1 MRHLGLLLLPL
12 LATVGETSIALMT
25 RELTIYAKTLRYMI
39 KCYFRS
45 FDVGI
50 GDCCVIRL
58 VKENGEQYVI
68 MVDCGKFTSAV
79 KDYLER
85 ELQSHI
91 NLLIATHIDGDH
103 INGLAQM
110 LKKSPNLQIDHIWY
124 NCYKRVRNEEGSV
137 ELTEEQKE
145 ILQWVKNALPAEF
158 DAINYKK
165 EISAEQGK
173 TLAGEI
179 LKKEPLRNVW
189 NKEYITE
196 ETPDF
201 DLEGGFGRLVLLG
214 PPRGALD
221 EIEKR
226 FKDAFNKY
234 FMQVWNDSIRES
246 ESMSE
251 LLIRLSDAYK
261 VKFEKKQISA
271 SSPKKLDAEYVRKMA
286 EIECTDTSDTNYS
299 SIAFMLECGDHK
311 VAMLGDAFAATVEK
325 AIKNKYKEV
334 RKPMDCDA
342 IKVAH
347 HGSNGNTSNN
357 LLEQINSNLYF
368 IPGGRKDEYPS
379 WGTIGRIALSQEN
392 GTSLIVFSHNGEMSK
407 QINGLDDAEKE
418 TLHIETII
426 TEQEY
431 ELFGW

>member
-1 MRHLGLLLLPL
+1 MN
-12 LATVGETSIALMT
+12 
-25 RELTIYAKTLRYMI
+25 

-68 MVDCGKFTSAV
+68 MVDCGKFTTAV
-79 KDYLER
+79 KGYVEG
-85 ELQSHI
+85 ELRSHI

-110 LKKSPNLQIDHIWY
+110 LKKCPNLQIDHIWY
-124 NCYKRVRNEEGSV
+124 NCYGRGRNEVDLV

-165 EISAEQGK
+165 DISAEQGK

-179 LKKEPLRNVW
+179 LKREPWRSVW
-189 NKEYITE
+189 NTEYITDE
-196 ETPDF
+196 SPDF
-201 DLEGGFGRLVLLG
+201 NLEGGFGKIVILG
-214 PPRGALD
+214 PPRKALD

-234 FMQVWNDSIRES
+234 FMQVWSDSIREG
-246 ESMSE
+246 ENLQE
-251 LLIRLSDAYK
+251 LLIRLADAYK
-261 VKFEKKQISA
+261 DKFEKKQISA
-271 SSPKKLDAEYVRKMA
+271 TVAKKIDAEYVTKLA
-286 EIECTDTSDTNYS
+286 EIEGTNTSDTNYS
-299 SIAFMLECGDHK
+299 SIAFMLECEGYK
-311 VAMLGDAFAATVEK
+311 VAMFGDAFAFTLEN
-325 AIKNKYKEV
+325 AIKSKYAGV
-334 RKPMDCDA
+334 PKPLECKA

-347 HGSNGNTSNN
+347 HGSNGNTSKT
-357 LLEQINSNLYF
+357 LLEQINSNIYF
-368 IPGGRKDEYPS
+368 IPGGRKDEYPT
-379 WGTIGRIALSQEN
+379 WGTIGRIALSHQEDRK
-392 GTSLIVFSHNGEMSK
+392 LIVFSHKGDMSK
-407 QINGLDDAEKE
+407 QIDGLDAAEKE
-418 TLHIETII
+418 KLHIETTI

-431 ELFGW
+431 ELFEW

>member
-1 MRHLGLLLLPL
+1 M
-12 LATVGETSIALMT
+12 
-25 RELTIYAKTLRYMI
+25 

-68 MVDCGKFTSAV
+68 MVDCGRFTPAV
-79 KDYLER
+79 KDYLEGEMQR
-85 ELQSHI
+85 HI

-110 LKKSPNLQIDHIWY
+110 LKKCPNLQIDHIWY
-124 NCYKRVRNEEGSV
+124 NCYGHGRNNATTV

-165 EISAEQGK
+165 DISAEQGK

-179 LKKEPLRNVW
+179 LKKEPWRNVW
-189 NKEYITE
+189 NAENITD

-201 DLEGGFGRLVLLG
+201 ELEDDFGKIVLLG
-214 PPRGALD
+214 PPRKALD

-234 FMQVWNDSIRES
+234 FMQVWNDSIREG
-246 ESMSE
+246 ESLQE
-251 LLIRLSDAYK
+251 LLIRLADAYK
-261 VKFEKKQISA
+261 DKFEKKQISA
-271 SSPKKLDAEYVRKMA
+271 TAPKKLDANYVTQMA
-286 EIECTDTSDTNYS
+286 EIEGTDTSDTNFS
-299 SIAFMLECGDHK
+299 SIAFILECGGHK
-311 VAMLGDAFAATVEK
+311 VAMLGDAFAVTMEN
-325 AIKNKYKEV
+325 AIKSKYEGDH
-334 RKPMDCDA
+334 KPLECDA

-347 HGSNGNTSNN
+347 HGSNGNTSKT
-357 LLEQINSNLYF
+357 LLEQINSNKYF
-368 IPGGRKDEYPS
+368 IPGGRKDEYPT
-379 WGTIGRIALSQEN
+379 WGTIGRIALSHQE
-392 GTSLIVFSHNGEMSK
+392 GKKLIVFSHKGDMSK
-407 QINGLDDAEKE
+407 QIDGLDVAEKE
-418 TLHIETII
+418 KLHIETTL

-431 ELFGW
+431 ELFEW

>member
-1 MRHLGLLLLPL
+1 MN
-12 LATVGETSIALMT
+12 
-25 RELTIYAKTLRYMI
+25 

-58 VKENGEQYVI
+58 VKECGDQYVI

-79 KDYLER
+79 KRYVEG

-110 LKKSPNLQIDHIWY
+110 LKKCPNLQIDHIWY
-124 NCYKRVRNEEGSV
+124 NCYGRGRNEDETV
-137 ELTEEQKE
+137 ELTEEQRE
-145 ILQWVKNALPAEF
+145 ILQLVKNALPAEF

-165 EISAEQGK
+165 DISAEQGK

-179 LKKEPLRNVW
+179 LKRESW
-189 NKEYITE
+189 NNAWNTEYITDQ
-196 ETPDF
+196 TPNV
-201 DLEGGFGRLVLLG
+201 DLEEGFGKIVLLG
-214 PPRGALD
+214 PPKKALD

-234 FMQVWNDSIRES
+234 FMQVWNDSIREG
-246 ESMSE
+246 ECLSE

-261 VKFEKKQISA
+261 DKFEKKQISA
-271 SSPKKLDAEYVRKMA
+271 SIPKKLDAEYVKKMA
-286 EIECTDTSDTNYS
+286 EIEGSDTSDTNYS
-299 SIAFMLECGDHK
+299 SIAFMLECGRHK
-311 VAMLGDAFAATVEK
+311 VAMLGDAFAAILEN
-325 AIKNKYKEV
+325 AIKNKYEGES
-334 RKPMDCDA
+334 KPIECDA

-347 HGSNGNTSNN
+347 HGSNGNTSKS
-357 LLEQINSNLYF
+357 LFEHITSNRFF
-368 IPGGRKDEYPS
+368 IPGGRKDEYPT
-379 WGTIGRIALSQEN
+379 WGTIGRIAQSHKVEGKSQ
-392 GTSLIVFSHNGEMSK
+392 IVFSHKGDMSK

-418 TLHIETII
+418 ILRIETII

-431 ELFGW
+431 ELFEW